1 VKAIGIIPSR
11 YASTRFPGK
20 PLVTIHG
27 KTMIRLVYEQ
37 ALKSKM
43 LDEVVVATD
52 DERIAKEVE
61 SFKGKVV
68 MTGTHHGSG
77 TERCLEAIEKLGNKW
92 DVIVNIQGDEPFIH
106 PEQIDKVV
114 SCFSSK
120 KDVQISTLACKMVD
134 TRQLNNPS
142 AVKIVTKLSGEA
154 LYFSRSAVPFCMKTE
169 GKPWTEKHTYLEHV
183 GLYAYRPDVLAKI
196 VKLEQSPLEITES
209 LEQLRWLEHGFSIYV
224 ELTDK
229 EAALAIDTPEDLQKI
244 I

>member
-1 VKAIGIIPSR
+1 VKVIGIIPSR

-37 ALKSKM
+37 AKQCKA

-52 DERIAKEVE
+52 DERIVKEVE

-92 DVIVNIQGDEPFIH
+92 DVVVNIQGDEPFIH

-114 SCFSSK
+114 GCFSNK
-120 KDVQISTLACKMVD
+120 NVQISTLASKMVD
-134 TRQLNNPS
+134 PRQLNNPS
-142 AVKIVTKLSGEA
+142 AVKIVRKINGEA
-154 LYFSRSAVPFCMKTE
+154 LYFSRSPVPYCMKTE
-169 GKPWTEKHTYLEHV
+169 GKPWTEKHTYLEHI
-183 GLYAYRPDVLAKI
+183 GLYAYRPEVLAKI
-196 VKLEQSPLEITES
+196 VKLAPSPLELTEQ
-209 LEQLRWLEHGFSIYV
+209 LEQLRWVEHGFSIHV
-224 ELTDK
+224 EITDK
-229 EAALAIDTPEDLQKI
+229 EAALAIDTPEDLKKI
-244 I
+244 L